1 MNGKVDLRP
10 YLRNVTMTSVDL
22 VSMMKNKPFLIKML
36 TEETIR
42 LWQIGVA
49 KPATPTT
56 IMPMSQV
63 VDGLRI
69 LQAGTGM
76 GKIILVPQDDDLLPI
91 VPPTQPLYQF
101 RPEATYFLSGGL
113 GGIGRST
120 AAWMA
125 SRGARNFVFLSSSG
139 RITPAVEDMRN
150 ALEADGC
157 QVHIFTC
164 DVSNKNQLQ
173 NVLIQCQL
181 DGLPP
186 IKGVIQGAM
195 KLKVSCHSCS
205 FINSVADVLPGL
217 HG

>member
-42 LWQIGVA
+42 LWELGVA
-49 KPATPTT
+49 QPATPTT

-63 VDGLRI
+63 VDALRI

-91 VPPTQPLYQF
+91 VPPSPPPYRF
-101 RPEATYFLSGGL
+101 RPDVTYLLSGGL
-113 GGIGRST
+113 GGIGRSS
-120 AAWMA
+120 AMMMA
-125 SRGARNFVFLSSSG
+125 SRGARNLAFLSSTG
-139 RITPAVEDMRN
+139 RITPAVETMTN
-150 ALEADGC
+150 ALEAKGC
-157 QVHIFTC
+157 HVRIFTC
-164 DVSNKNQLQ
+164 DVSDKERLREVLGQLER
-173 NVLIQCQL
+173 

-186 IKGVIQGAM
+186 IKGCMQGAM
-195 KLKVSCHSCS
+195 KLNVR
-205 FINSVADVLPGL
+205 LLGL
-217 HG
+217 